1 MEKNIIVRFSWQH
14 DPDLIILFHDPR
26 FQGRQAKSSK
36 HNPHPQ
42 SNPRNAFIKK
52 ILFAYLHGE
61 DVEIPPPLLPTK
73 AITITN
79 YAIHFSIDLE
89 NEKDEEINA
98 FLNSIRDGYRNS
110 VIKNIIRY
118 YYMRSNGVMINYLNN
133 PLYIMKSKTSKKG
146 KSGTV
151 LPVKPIQPPATPNQ
165 TVDVKQ
171 RKRGT
176 SDLVQQKP
184 KAIESEPK
192 QKQEVKTP
200 EQTEEFDFFGAID
213 NLI

>member
-1 MEKNIIVRFSWQH
+1 MEKNIIVRFFWQH

-26 FQGRQAKSSK
+26 FQGRQAKCSK

-52 ILFAYLHGE
+52 ILLAYLHGE

-79 YAIHFSIDLE
+79 YAIHFSIDFE
-89 NEKDEEINA
+89 NEKDQQINA

-118 YYMRSNGVMINYLNN
+118 YYTRNNGVMIDYLNN
-133 PLYIMKSKTSKKG
+133 PLYIMKSKTRKKE

-151 LPVKPIQPPATPNQ
+151 LPPKPMQPPVNQNQ
-165 TVDVKQ
+165 TLNSKQ
-171 RKRGT
+171 IKKKS
-176 SDLVQQKP
+176 SDSTQQKP
-184 KAIESEPK
+184 KVIEPE
-192 QKQEVKTP
+192 QKQEVKAP

>member
-26 FQGRQAKSSK
+26 FQGRQAKCSK

-52 ILFAYLHGE
+52 ILLAYLHGE

-89 NEKDEEINA
+89 NEKDQQINA

-118 YYMRSNGVMINYLNN
+118 YYTRNNGVMIDYLNN
-133 PLYIMKSKTSKKG
+133 PLYIMKSKTRKKE

-151 LPVKPIQPPATPNQ
+151 LPPKPMQPPVNQNQ
-165 TVDVKQ
+165 TLNSKQ
-171 RKRGT
+171 IKKKS
-176 SDLVQQKP
+176 SDSTQQKP
-184 KAIESEPK
+184 KVIELE
-192 QKQEVKTP
+192 QKQEVKAP

>member
-26 FQGRQAKSSK
+26 FQGRQAKCSK

-52 ILFAYLHGE
+52 ILLAYLHGE

-89 NEKDEEINA
+89 NEKDQQINA

-118 YYMRSNGVMINYLNN
+118 YYTRNNGVMIDYLNN
-133 PLYIMKSKTSKKG
+133 PLYIMKSKTRKKE

-151 LPVKPIQPPATPNQ
+151 LPPKPIQPPVNQNQ
-165 TVDVKQ
+165 TLNSKQ
-171 RKRGT
+171 IKKKS
-176 SDLVQQKP
+176 SDSAQQKP
-184 KAIESEPK
+184 KVIEPE
-192 QKQEVKTP
+192 QKQEVKAP

>member
-26 FQGRQAKSSK
+26 FQGRQAKCSK

-52 ILFAYLHGE
+52 ILLAYLHGE

-79 YAIHFSIDLE
+79 YAVHFSIDLE
-89 NEKDEEINA
+89 NEKDQKINA

-118 YYMRSNGVMINYLNN
+118 YYTRNNGVMIDYLNN
-133 PLYIMKSKTSKKG
+133 PLYIMKSKTRKKE

-151 LPVKPIQPPATPNQ
+151 LPPKPMQPPVNQNQ
-165 TVDVKQ
+165 TLNSKQ
-171 RKRGT
+171 IKKKS
-176 SDLVQQKP
+176 SDSTQQKP
-184 KAIESEPK
+184 KVIEPE
-192 QKQEVKTP
+192 QKQEVKAP

>member
-26 FQGRQAKSSK
+26 FQGRQAKCSK

-52 ILFAYLHGE
+52 ILLAYLHGE

-89 NEKDEEINA
+89 NEKDQQINA

-118 YYMRSNGVMINYLNN
+118 YYTRNNGVMIDYLNN
-133 PLYIMKSKTSKKG
+133 PLYIMKSKTRKKE

-151 LPVKPIQPPATPNQ
+151 LPPKPMQPPVNQNQ
-165 TVDVKQ
+165 TLNSKQ
-171 RKRGT
+171 IKKKS
-176 SDLVQQKP
+176 SDSIQQKP
-184 KAIESEPK
+184 KVIEPE
-192 QKQEVKTP
+192 QKQEVKAP
-200 EQTEEFDFFGAID
+200 EPTEEFDFFGAID

>member
-26 FQGRQAKSSK
+26 FQGRQAKCSK

-52 ILFAYLHGE
+52 ILLAYLHGE
-61 DVEIPPPLLPTK
+61 DVKIPPPLLPTK

-89 NEKDEEINA
+89 NEKDQQINA

-118 YYMRSNGVMINYLNN
+118 YYTRNNGVMIDYLNN
-133 PLYIMKSKTSKKG
+133 PLYIMKSKTSKKE

-151 LPVKPIQPPATPNQ
+151 LPPKPIQPPVNQNQ
-165 TVDVKQ
+165 TLNVKQ
-171 RKRGT
+171 IKKKS
-176 SDLVQQKP
+176 SDPIQQKP
-184 KAIESEPK
+184 KVIEPE

>member
-1 MEKNIIVRFSWQH
+1 MEENIIVRFSWQH

-26 FQGRQAKSSK
+26 FQGRQAKCSK

-42 SNPRNAFIKK
+42 SNPRNSFIKK
-52 ILFAYLHGE
+52 ILLAYLHGE

-89 NEKDEEINA
+89 NEKDQQINA

-118 YYMRSNGVMINYLNN
+118 YYTRNNGVMIDYLNN
-133 PLYIMKSKTSKKG
+133 PLYIMKSKTRKKE

-151 LPVKPIQPPATPNQ
+151 LPPKPMQPPVNQNQ
-165 TVDVKQ
+165 TLNSKQ
-171 RKRGT
+171 IKKKS
-176 SDLVQQKP
+176 SDSTQQKP
-184 KAIESEPK
+184 KVIEPE
-192 QKQEVKTP
+192 QKQEVKAP

>member
-26 FQGRQAKSSK
+26 FQGRQAKCSK

-52 ILFAYLHGE
+52 ILLAYLHGE

-89 NEKDEEINA
+89 NEKDQQINA

-118 YYMRSNGVMINYLNN
+118 YYTRNNGVMIDYLNN
-133 PLYIMKSKTSKKG
+133 PLYIMKSKTSKKE
-146 KSGTV
+146 KSGNV
-151 LPVKPIQPPATPNQ
+151 LPHKPIQLPVDQKQ
-165 TVDVKQ
+165 TLNAKQ
-171 RKRGT
+171 IKKKS
-176 SDLVQQKP
+176 SDPIQQKP
-184 KAIESEPK
+184 KVIEPE

>member
-26 FQGRQAKSSK
+26 FQGRQAKCSK

-52 ILFAYLHGE
+52 ILLAYLHGE

-79 YAIHFSIDLE
+79 YAVHFSIDLE
-89 NEKDEEINA
+89 NEKDQKINA

-118 YYMRSNGVMINYLNN
+118 YYTRNNGVMIDYLNN
-133 PLYIMKSKTSKKG
+133 PLYIMKSKTRKKE

-151 LPVKPIQPPATPNQ
+151 LPPKPMQPPVNQNQ
-165 TVDVKQ
+165 TLNSKQ
-171 RKRGT
+171 IKKKS
-176 SDLVQQKP
+176 SDSIQQKP
-184 KAIESEPK
+184 KVIEPE
-192 QKQEVKTP
+192 QKQEVKAP
-200 EQTEEFDFFGAID
+200 EPTEEFDFFGAID

>member
-26 FQGRQAKSSK
+26 FQGRQAKCSK

-52 ILFAYLHGE
+52 ILLAYLHGE

-73 AITITN
+73 VITITN

-89 NEKDEEINA
+89 NEKDQQINA

-118 YYMRSNGVMINYLNN
+118 YYTRNNGVMIDYLNN
-133 PLYIMKSKTSKKG
+133 PLYIMKSKTRKKE

-151 LPVKPIQPPATPNQ
+151 LPPKPMQPPVNQNQ
-165 TVDVKQ
+165 TLNSKQ
-171 RKRGT
+171 IKKKS
-176 SDLVQQKP
+176 SDSTQQKP
-184 KAIESEPK
+184 KVIEPE
-192 QKQEVKTP
+192 QKQEVKAP

>member
-26 FQGRQAKSSK
+26 FQGRQAKCSK

-52 ILFAYLHGE
+52 ILLAYLHGE

-89 NEKDEEINA
+89 NEKDQKINA

-118 YYMRSNGVMINYLNN
+118 YYTRNNGVMIDYLNN
-133 PLYIMKSKTSKKG
+133 PLYIMKSKTRKKE

-151 LPVKPIQPPATPNQ
+151 LPPKPMQPPVNQNQ
-165 TVDVKQ
+165 TLNSKQ
-171 RKRGT
+171 IKKKS
-176 SDLVQQKP
+176 SDSTQQKP
-184 KAIESEPK
+184 KVIEPE
-192 QKQEVKTP
+192 QKQEVKAP

>member
-26 FQGRQAKSSK
+26 FQGRQAKCSK

-52 ILFAYLHGE
+52 ILLAYLHGE

-89 NEKDEEINA
+89 NEKDQQINA

-118 YYMRSNGVMINYLNN
+118 YYTRNNGVMIDYLNN
-133 PLYIMKSKTSKKG
+133 PLYIMKSKTRKKE

-151 LPVKPIQPPATPNQ
+151 LPPKPMQPPVNQNQ
-165 TVDVKQ
+165 TLNSKQ
-171 RKRGT
+171 IKKKS
-176 SDLVQQKP
+176 SDSIQQKP
-184 KAIESEPK
+184 KVIEPE
-192 QKQEVKTP
+192 QKQDVKAP

>member
-26 FQGRQAKSSK
+26 FQGRQAKCSK

-52 ILFAYLHGE
+52 ILLAYLHGE

-89 NEKDEEINA
+89 NEKDQQINA

-118 YYMRSNGVMINYLNN
+118 YYTRNNGVMIDYLNN
-133 PLYIMKSKTSKKG
+133 PLYIMKSKTSKKE

-151 LPVKPIQPPATPNQ
+151 LPHKPIQPPVDQKQTLNAKQIKKKSSDPNQ
-165 TVDVKQ
+165 
-171 RKRGT
+171 
-176 SDLVQQKP
+176 QKT
-184 KAIESEPK
+184 KVIEPE

>member
-26 FQGRQAKSSK
+26 FQGRQAKCSK

-52 ILFAYLHGE
+52 ILLAYLHGE

-89 NEKDEEINA
+89 NEKDQQINA

-118 YYMRSNGVMINYLNN
+118 YYTRNNGVMIDYLNN
-133 PLYIMKSKTSKKG
+133 PLYIMKSKTSKKE
-146 KSGTV
+146 KSGNV
-151 LPVKPIQPPATPNQ
+151 LPHKPIQPP
-165 TVDVKQ
+165 VDQKHTLNAKQ
-171 RKRGT
+171 IKKKS
-176 SDLVQQKP
+176 SDPIQQKT
-184 KAIESEPK
+184 KVIEPE

>member
-26 FQGRQAKSSK
+26 FQGRQAKCSK

-52 ILFAYLHGE
+52 ILLAYLHGE

-89 NEKDEEINA
+89 NEKDQQINA

-118 YYMRSNGVMINYLNN
+118 YYTRNNGVMIDYLNN
-133 PLYIMKSKTSKKG
+133 PLYIVKSKTRKKE

-151 LPVKPIQPPATPNQ
+151 LPPKPMQPPVNQNQ
-165 TVDVKQ
+165 TLNSKQ
-171 RKRGT
+171 IKKKS
-176 SDLVQQKP
+176 SDSTQQKP
-184 KAIESEPK
+184 KVIEPE
-192 QKQEVKTP
+192 QKQEVKAP

>member
-26 FQGRQAKSSK
+26 FQGRQAKCSK

-52 ILFAYLHGE
+52 ILLAYLHGE

-89 NEKDEEINA
+89 NEKDQQINA

-118 YYMRSNGVMINYLNN
+118 YYTRNNGVMIDYLNN
-133 PLYIMKSKTSKKG
+133 PLYIMKSKTRKKE

-151 LPVKPIQPPATPNQ
+151 LPPKPMQPPVNQNQ
-165 TVDVKQ
+165 TLNAKQ
-171 RKRGT
+171 IKKKS
-176 SDLVQQKP
+176 SDSTQQKP
-184 KAIESEPK
+184 KVIEPE
-192 QKQEVKTP
+192 QKQEVIAP

>member
-26 FQGRQAKSSK
+26 FQGRQAKCSK

-52 ILFAYLHGE
+52 ILLAYLHGE

-89 NEKDEEINA
+89 NEKDQQINA

-118 YYMRSNGVMINYLNN
+118 YYTRNNGVMIDYLNN
-133 PLYIMKSKTSKKG
+133 PLYMMKSKTRKKE

-151 LPVKPIQPPATPNQ
+151 LPPKPMQPPVNQNQTLNAKQIKKKSSDPIQ
-165 TVDVKQ
+165 
-171 RKRGT
+171 
-176 SDLVQQKP
+176 QKT
-184 KAIESEPK
+184 KVIEPE

>member
-26 FQGRQAKSSK
+26 FQGRQAKCSK

-52 ILFAYLHGE
+52 ILLAYLHGE

-89 NEKDEEINA
+89 NEKDQQINA

-118 YYMRSNGVMINYLNN
+118 YYTRNNGVMIDYLNN
-133 PLYIMKSKTSKKG
+133 PLYIMKSKTRKKE

-151 LPVKPIQPPATPNQ
+151 LPPKPMQPPVDQNQ
-165 TVDVKQ
+165 TLNAKQ
-171 RKRGT
+171 IKKKS
-176 SDLVQQKP
+176 SDSTQQKP
-184 KAIESEPK
+184 KVIEPE
-192 QKQEVKTP
+192 QKQEVKAP

>member
-1 MEKNIIVRFSWQH
+1 MEKNIIVRFFWQH
-14 DPDLIILFHDPR
+14 DSDLIILFHDPR
-26 FQGRQAKSSK
+26 FQGRQAKCSK

-52 ILFAYLHGE
+52 ILLAYLHGE

-89 NEKDEEINA
+89 NEKDQQINA

-118 YYMRSNGVMINYLNN
+118 YYTRNNGVMIDYLNN
-133 PLYIMKSKTSKKG
+133 PLYIMKSKTRKKE

-151 LPVKPIQPPATPNQ
+151 LPPKPMQPPVNQNQ
-165 TVDVKQ
+165 TLNSKQ
-171 RKRGT
+171 IKKKS
-176 SDLVQQKP
+176 SDSTQQKP
-184 KAIESEPK
+184 KVIEPE
-192 QKQEVKTP
+192 QKQEVKAP